1 MLTVCRLRNNS
12 NLRAAGGP
20 KGAKGSIFIYSVT
33 ANSWT
38 VSDSALNV
46 PRSDACM
53 AAVGDQLYLAGV
65 CHYKEEGSAG
75 FAECFISMCII
86 WIADCTLVCKIRN
99 RKRMWPAARL

>member
-1 MLTVCRLRNNS
+1 MSQIIGHLTPLMLNVCRLRNS
-12 NLRAAGGP
+12 YNLRAAGGP

-53 AAVGDQLYLAGV
+53 AAVGDLLYLAGV
-65 CHYKEEGSAG
+65 YHHNEGGSDG
-75 FAECFISMCII
+75 VAECFISICVI
-86 WIADCTLVCKIRN
+86 
-99 RKRMWPAARL
+99 